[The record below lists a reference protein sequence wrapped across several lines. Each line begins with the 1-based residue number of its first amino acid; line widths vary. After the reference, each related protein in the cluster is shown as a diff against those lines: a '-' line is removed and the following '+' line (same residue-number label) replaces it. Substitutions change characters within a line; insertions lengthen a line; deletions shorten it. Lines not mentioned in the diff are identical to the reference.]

1 MGQKRSPRSD
11 VEPVKGDW
19 RAFSD
24 VEPAKWEWRA
34 FWSDAATAPPVD
46 QVLGEAG
53 GCKRQRFVDRYLVV
67 DSCRDNIKVRKSTL
81 QVKQLVDEHDHFE
94 AYRAKRS
101 FSFPLSKREL
111 SGIFP
116 RLPGPDRDLSATEEV
131 ISALTELGQQPR
143 CYDVLKERYKRKV
156 RGLAHEWTKL
166 KIGRWRLW
174 SVAVAGT
181 ELKRV
186 ADAVATLPDD
196 FALLGGYTQL
206 LLQLAA
212 LV

>member
-1 MGQKRSPRSD
+1 MGQKRSLRSD
-11 VEPVKGDW
+11 VK
-19 RAFSD
+19 
-24 VEPAKWEWRA
+24 PAKWEWRA
-34 FWSDAATAPPVD
+34 FWLDAATAPLAAK
-46 QVLGEAG
+46 VLGKPG
-53 GCKRQRFVDRYLVV
+53 RCKHRRFVDRYLVAGT
-67 DSCRDNIKVRKSTL
+67 CRDNIKVRKSTL
-81 QVKQLVDEHDHFE
+81 QVKQLIDQHDHFE

-116 RLPGPDRDLSATEEV
+116 RLPGPDRTLSSTEEV
-131 ISALTELGQQPR
+131 ISAIAELGQQPR

-156 RGLAHEWTKL
+156 RGLAYEWTKL
-166 KIGRWRLW
+166 KVGRWHLW

-181 ELKRV
+181 ELERV
-186 ADAVATLPDD
+186 GNAVATLPND

-206 LLQLAA
+206 LLQFAA